1 MREFARRK
9 PTTTL
14 GASLTV
20 SMPTGE
26 YRSDKLIN
34 VGNNRWAIKPEL
46 GLSHPIGPWYL
57 EAYAGLWLFGDND
70 DFLSGQRRA
79 QDPLASFPAVELA
92 RRHDILPADREKS
105 VAQIQ
110 LERGRLNAGR
120 E

>member
-1 MREFARRK
+1 MREFAS
-9 PTTTL
+9 P
-14 GASLTV
+14 
-20 SMPTGE
+20 GE
-26 YRSDKLIN
+26 YHSDKLIN

-46 GLSHPIGPWYL
+46 SLSHPIGPWYL

-110 LERGRLNAGR
+110 LERGRPTRVGSDFTAYGIAWQYTLID
-120 E
+120 